1 MRRADEDGFRR
12 DTAVNTWSVAVAF
25 QSYPIPFAVIQ
36 APPGVD
42 LDSLPRT
49 RTVPAIWF
57 KTANSQ
63 VVHDALVADGVPI
76 LRPLSTGRF
85 GRTFTFV
92 DPEGYAINIYDRDT
106 PPEGWERT
114 G

>member
-1 MRRADEDGFRR
+1 M
-12 DTAVNTWSVAVAF
+12 
-25 QSYPIPFAVIQ
+25 
-36 APPGVD
+36 D

-57 KTANSQ
+57 KTADSQ

-76 LRPLSTGRF
+76 LRPISTGHF

-92 DPEGYAINIYDRDT
+92 DPEGYAISVYDRDAA
-106 PPEGWERT
+106 PED
-114 G
+114 